1 MGAIATS
8 SATSSRA
15 RTSDA
20 VLYGLSAVFAAIT
33 AFTSTLLPHR
43 AWGEIA
49 WWGYAAAFLITL
61 VVLRRLL
68 LTFVVFA
75 AATLVPLITQAV
87 QRAGGRTDRAQE
99 EVLVVEQMGRRL
111 LHTGTPYLDRPDIA
125 ALPAEDRL
133 LGYSP
138 YQPGMSIF
146 GIPRALFGNHWW
158 TDARVWF
165 AVATV
170 VALLWTLRLLAGLV
184 APPGL
189 VLVAQSVAILP
200 ICALT
205 LTTGGDD
212 LPVVSL
218 SLLAMAFTA
227 RHRWAAAGI
236 AIGLAGA
243 LKLFALPAAL
253 VLVVFAW
260 RASGRRGAGLFAAGA
275 FGLPIL
281 VMLPAL
287 AVAPSAFVENVLRF
301 PAGHGLVTSPA
312 QSPLPGQLIASSIG
326 AGRTI
331 ALSLLLAAGIAI
343 GVWLLRRPPRDTR
356 SAALVVTVGLTAA
369 IMLIPSTRFGY
380 LLYPAAFA
388 ALWWALR
395 PPSTASDSSDEPAGR
410 RSAPSGTA

>member
-1 MGAIATS
+1 MDPIATS
-8 SATSSRA
+8 PRFSIT
-15 RTSDA
+15 DA
-20 VLYGLSAVFAAIT
+20 VLYGLSAAFALLT
-33 AFTSTLLPHR
+33 ALTSTLLPHR
-43 AWGEIA
+43 AWGAIA
-49 WWGYAAAFLITL
+49 WWGYAAAFLITF

-68 LTFVVFA
+68 LTSLVFVAV
-75 AATLVPLITQAV
+75 TVVPLVTQAV

-111 LHTGTPYLDRPDIA
+111 LNTGTPYLDRPDIA
-125 ALPAEDRL
+125 ALPEPERL

-146 GIPRALFGNHWW
+146 GIPRALFGVHWW
-158 TDARVWF
+158 TDARIWF
-165 AVATV
+165 LVATV
-170 VALLWTLRLLAGLV
+170 AALLWTLRLLADLV

-189 VLVAQSVAILP
+189 VLVAQSVAVLP
-200 ICALT
+200 ICTLT

-212 LPVVSL
+212 LPVLSL

-227 RHRWAAAGI
+227 KHRWVAAGI

-253 VLVVFAW
+253 VLVAL
-260 RASGRRGAGLFAAGA
+260 ALPLRRRTLCFAAFA
-275 FGLPIL
+275 FGLPLL

-287 AVAPSAFVENVLRF
+287 VVAPSAFVENVLRF
-301 PAGHGLVTSPA
+301 PSGHGLVTSPA
-312 QSPLPGQLIASSIG
+312 QSPLPGHLIASSAP

-331 ALSLLLAAGIAI
+331 ALSLLVAAGLAI
-343 GVWLLRRPPRDTR
+343 GVWLLRRPPRTTAA
-356 SAALVVTVGLTAA
+356 AALVIAVGLTAA

-388 ALWWALR
+388 ALWWSLHASAPGGR
-395 PPSTASDSSDEPAGR
+395 WSTPTPAPA
-410 RSAPSGTA
+410 SAPSSLGSP